1 MPEDAPPTLNWVK
14 ARADCSLR
22 NAFNALAEGAEE
34 DTKAV
39 KSVVDGRSR
48 IAFSVFRPSN
58 KRFSVT
64 RIDDPITNIRQSVDF
79 ELGSN
84 EITVYGASNGSNE
97 VMFRAG
103 IALNNVGQCKL
114 TIKGEEDRG
123 ELEQWQV
130 RRRALEKLFFS

>member
-1 MPEDAPPTLNWVK
+1 MPENVASTLNWVK

-34 DTKAV
+34 DAKTV
-39 KSVVDGRSR
+39 KSLLDGRSR
-48 IAFSVFRPSN
+48 IVFSVFRPSN

-64 RIDDPITNIRQSVDF
+64 RIDDPITNISQSVDF

-84 EITVYGASNGSNE
+84 EITVYGASNGGNE

-103 IALNNVGQCKL
+103 IALNMKASAN
-114 TIKGEEDRG
+114 
-123 ELEQWQV
+123 
-130 RRRALEKLFFS
+130 